1 MSNQTGGFSRAKHG
15 PWAVIAGASDGL
27 GEEFAHYAAAAGINV
42 MLVARRQP
50 VLQQLADTLIKKYG
64 VQAIPA
70 VVDLS
75 VPDAAAQMF
84 AAAGDREVG
93 LFVYNA
99 GGDTTGKPFH
109 QVPLP
114 HWQAL
119 LRRNIDT
126 LVASCHAFGEKM
138 AERGRGGI
146 LLVGSNAAFGGA
158 PRMALYTATKAF
170 DVNFGESL
178 WAELKPRNVDVLN
191 LVFSTSSTPTFVNTL
206 TAHGIP
212 LASVGDVATPADV
225 AGAAVAAFGNGP
237 TLVYAHNGHAEDP
250 QQTSESRR
258 ERVVHMATHLNA
270 FFGEA

>member
-1 MSNQTGGFSRAKHG
+1 MTIHSNGFSRERHG

-27 GEEFAHYAAAAGINV
+27 GEEFAHHAAAAGINCI
-42 MLVARRQP
+42 LVARRAP
-50 VLQQLADTLIKKYG
+50 VLQQLADTLQAKYG
-64 VQAIPA
+64 VQALPA

-75 VPDAAAQMF
+75 VPDAAAQMLKT
-84 AAAGDREVG
+84 AGEREVG
-93 LFVYNA
+93 LFIYNA

-109 QVPLP
+109 QMPLS

-138 AERGRGGI
+138 SERKRGGI

-178 WAELKPRNVDVLN
+178 WAELQPRNVDVLN
-191 LVFSTSSTPTFVNTL
+191 LVFSTSSTPTFKNTL
-206 TAHGIP
+206 AEHGIP
-212 LASVGDVATPADV
+212 LESVGDVATPAEV
-225 AGAAVAAFGNGP
+225 AGAAVAAFQDGP
-237 TLVYAHNGHAEDP
+237 TLVYTHKGHAEDP
-250 QQTSESRR
+250 QQTTAARR

-270 FFGEA
+270 FFGEG